1 MPETLQEETTNK
13 VLETKI
19 DGLAK
24 LTDERFNNIKETLIR
39 IETSTHAFVSKAE
52 LEEVK
57 KDFNASIKRIEDGFA
72 NHNIADVASFGGL
85 DKGQRELR
93 DTVKTW
99 GGGLAIAAILFP
111 IIVPLILKYLFKI

>member
-1 MPETLQEETTNK
+1 MPEDQKEETTNK

-57 KDFNASIKRIEDGFA
+57 KDFNQSIKRIEDGFI
-72 NHNIADVASFGGL
+72 NHNAADIVSFGGL

-99 GGGLAIAAILFP
+99 GGALIIIGIILPILVQLAFHFI
-111 IIVPLILKYLFKI
+111 FKK